1 MPIAELT
8 DVSSYYE
15 LAGKGDPIVLLPGLG
30 ATAHIW
36 DSALVHL
43 AESFSVVRF
52 DNRGVGRSVCKRQPV
67 TLNDYSADLVELL
80 DFLQLDRAHVLGLSL
95 GGMIA
100 QRFAIDHPSRVNR
113 LVLVSCANRFGPY
126 LREMLAVIGQAVRR
140 FPARVYART
149 MSLLTVGPPYLD
161 TDPSRINMHVE
172 EHMKRAIP
180 RSAVAQQLRCLA
192 ASDPNP
198 SEYDIHAPTLVIAGE
213 HDVLIPHCY
222 AEQMAND
229 IPGSR
234 FVLVSKV
241 GHNPFKECPERILPT
256 IVDFLQGG
264 ESNAVDQEIHVHKN
278 RLTDAW

>member
-1 MPIAELT
+1 MPVADLT

-15 LAGKGDPIVLLPGLG
+15 LAGNGDPVVLLPGLG
-30 ATAHIW
+30 ATAHVW
-36 DSALVHL
+36 DSALTHL
-43 AESFSVVRF
+43 TESFSVVRF
-52 DNRGVGRSVCKRQPV
+52 DNRGIGRSVCKRQPV
-67 TLNDYSADLVELL
+67 TLSDYSADLVELL

-126 LREMLAVIGQAVRR
+126 LREMLTVIGHAVRR

-161 TDPSRINMHVE
+161 TDPSRINLHVE
-172 EHMKRAIP
+172 EHMQRAIP

-192 ASDPNP
+192 ASDSNLW
-198 SEYDIHAPTLVIAGE
+198 EYDIHAPTLVIAGE

-234 FVLVSKV
+234 YVLVTKV

-256 IVDFLQGG
+256 IIDFLKGD
-264 ESNAVDQEIHVHKN
+264 APKEIVQKN
-278 RLTDAW
+278 